1 MKERDLRDYC
11 RRNVDV
17 FHYVA
22 VLEKANMKDKPTL
35 ETRRQS
41 STENLSCIKHNPV

>member
-1 MKERDLRDYC
+1 MKERDLGDYR

-22 VLEKANMKDKPTL
+22 VLEKANMKDKPSL
-35 ETRRQS
+35 ETRQS
-41 STENLSCIKHNPV
+41 NTENLRCINHNPV